1 MRISTFTAI
10 AVVLPVFVS
19 PALAQDDP
27 VVAIV
32 NGSELNLSDLDDAYS
47 RLPDQYRQAPLDAIF
62 EPLLEQMI
70 DGELILEQAENDNL
84 ADDAD
89 IANEIA
95 NARNNVLRQAYVGRV
110 MEAAMNEE
118 ALLAAYEAKKADPS
132 FAFEEVKARHILVE
146 DEATALEVIEALD
159 GGADFAELA
168 VEKSTGPSGPTGGD
182 LGYFQQGAM
191 VAEFGDAAFAMEP
204 GTYTE
209 APVQTQFGF
218 HVILVEDKRVSEPSF
233 EETEAELRQTIADST
248 ITSLVESL
256 REGAEIETFNIDGSA
271 KAAE

>member
-84 ADDAD
+84 ADDPD

-110 MEAAMNEE
+110 MESAMNEE
-118 ALLAAYEAKKADPS
+118 ALLAAYEAKKADPG
-132 FAFEEVKARHILVE
+132 FAYEEVKARHILVE

-204 GTYTE
+204 GTYTKS
-209 APVQTQFGF
+209 PVQTQFGF

-233 EETEAELRQTIADST
+233 EETEAELRQTIADAT
-248 ITSLVESL
+248 ITGLVESL
-256 REGAEIETFNIDGSA
+256 RDGAEIETFNMDGSA
-271 KAAE
+271 KVAE